1 MTPTT
6 ETGAFALRFLLDAGI
21 AFGFKV
27 VPDGA
32 AKMIAAIEAEARAA
46 ALRDLREKVEGL
58 EGWFSR
64 KASCCSWTIG
74 AHYNL
79 DGTVGGNLFPPH
91 EPVIV
96 PEEHGGLITKA
107 AALDLIDRALDG

>member
-6 ETGAFALRFLLDAGI
+6 EAGAFALRFLLDAGI

-46 ALRDLREKVEGL
+46 ALRDLR
-58 EGWFSR
+58 
-64 KASCCSWTIG
+64 
-74 AHYNL
+74 
-79 DGTVGGNLFPPH
+79 
-91 EPVIV
+91 
-96 PEEHGGLITKA
+96 
-107 AALDLIDRALDG
+107 AALDDGIAVFADGDGHTTDYVEHQWRCTDDCPAHRWLEQARAALDTAKEAGG